1 MPQPCILPRVTPYFL
16 YLLLTCHLAFNSL
29 PYSSAIIINQL
40 SPTSGSAAGG
50 YAIHLQVTV
59 FDADF
64 ITTPPPDNLRKGS
77 NVSTPIWCI
86 FAPQNESIVTSKGHI
101 FIEYNVPFSPSN
113 FPSTASASCPAPTFY
128 NSTSRPVVVYLVLSL
143 SDPAVLPNFVNC
155 TPPLYPCPSYEFY
168 NIGFT
173 GEPPRTW
180 SSILW
185 RVIVAGLA
193 AFVCI
198 FVLSRLI
205 RYRVRVM
212 AARRAF
218 LAAQRDGNPA
228 AMPIPHRYP
237 GWAPTLPET
246 HELQECVAVVQP
258 NEDEYP
264 ALGIKMKEVEN
275 TAEEEE
281 EDEDDE
287 EKELKEGGEEG
298 KEESALHPLGGR

>member
-29 PYSSAIIINQL
+29 PYSSAIIIKQL

-50 YAIHLQVTV
+50 YTIYLEVTV
-59 FDADF
+59 VDADF
-64 ITTPPPDNLRKGS
+64 IAAPPPDNLRNGS
-77 NVSTPIWCI
+77 NLSLPIRCI
-86 FAPQNESIVTSKGHI
+86 FAPQNGSIVTSKGHI
-101 FIEYNVPFSPSN
+101 FLENHVPFSLLD

-205 RYRVRVM
+205 RYRVRAM

-218 LAAQRDGNPA
+218 LAAHRDGDPD
-228 AMPIPHRYP
+228 AMPIPDWFP
-237 GWAPTLPET
+237 EASSLPESK
-246 HELQECVAVVQP
+246 ELEECVAVVQP

-264 ALGIKMKEVEN
+264 ALGIKMKEVES

-287 EKELKEGGEEG
+287 EKELKEGREEE
-298 KEESALHPLGGR
+298 KKESALHPLGGT